1 MKEPIEFKITE
12 TEEKSLLPITTID
25 DFKNETDP
33 FTIKEQEKKSILKN
47 RNVLFVIGGTIC
59 LVVAVILVAI
69 SGLAAYAKNKSYE
82 TMIKAQLD
90 NGIKNGSI
98 TSYEAVGC
106 HQNFSLKT
114 NCSVANLKTKYVDK
128 DTNESHVLNIESLR
142 IFNMEDAS
150 KIPEMIKG
158 TFKVEKGNT
167 PTGKLQLN
175 NITLD
180 GKSLLWNDKNE
191 ETLIQTY
198 GDEPSKELREF
209 LKSNFNKPSN
219 IELSYATTIKK
230 DNITGINLTVS
241 GAIGDN
247 YKIAGATNL
256 EFSKEFFDIV
266 KKIDTAKD
274 EEKAMDY
281 KIDLLKNIT
290 VNNLAL
296 SLKTGEKD
304 FFKNLLYKVYVT
316 NSKSRPEDIIA
327 LTTQLAGEKV
337 GSKNKILTEQEF
349 FAEAIP
355 FTKNSLLTSVS
366 DGELF
371 KSLSQEK
378 QNMVKNKLGSF
389 IEGTD
394 SSLTINIVNKKNMN
408 MGEIPQQVMTGF
420 LTKNP
425 NVLTDLFTIN
435 FN

>member
-1 MKEPIEFKITE
+1 
-12 TEEKSLLPITTID
+12 
-25 DFKNETDP
+25 
-33 FTIKEQEKKSILKN
+33 
-47 RNVLFVIGGTIC
+47 
-59 LVVAVILVAI
+59 
-69 SGLAAYAKNKSYE
+69 
-82 TMIKAQLD
+82 
-90 NGIKNGSI
+90 
-98 TSYEAVGC
+98 
-106 HQNFSLKT
+106 
-114 NCSVANLKTKYVDK
+114 
-128 DTNESHVLNIESLR
+128 
-142 IFNMEDAS
+142 MEDAS